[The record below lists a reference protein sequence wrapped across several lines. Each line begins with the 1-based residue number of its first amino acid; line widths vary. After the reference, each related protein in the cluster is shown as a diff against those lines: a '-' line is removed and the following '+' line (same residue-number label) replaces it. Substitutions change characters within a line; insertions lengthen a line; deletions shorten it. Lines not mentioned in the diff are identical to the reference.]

1 MALCGVA
8 AMSAN
13 AQQLPNVGFEGEWT
27 VSTPWNSVSGT
38 SLSMN
43 AALDRM
49 KEEEA
54 PAANV
59 NTPQGWIVSNVLGV
73 VSELD
78 PEYGEGFGALGSTV
92 VGFETEGCN
101 SAKALRLTNNPNP
114 FMATQIVP
122 AYVSLGTSWATNTLD
137 FSVGFMPLNKDGGV
151 FGGLDF
157 TRRPDA
163 LAFDYKLEAGEG
175 QELQKATALV
185 YAWKGSW
192 NQAEVPANNSM
203 STQTVAVTMTDRE
216 RNILGM
222 ETAQGGAV
230 TKSDDAE
237 LIANSLQYIETAAS
251 DWTPY
256 TLPIHY
262 LTASTPAKI
271 NVVLSANDY
280 FDSENIVSGNS
291 LTVDNVRFLY
301 YSRLEGVN
309 IGGVAVKDFAP
320 DTYAY
325 EFTGAV
331 PAADQVEAILLG
343 EGRSAT
349 AKVAVEGNTVTI
361 TVSNPNG
368 ADADGKTEHVYTI
381 TCKESAEGMTISGY
395 LTIEMLGAPIAQNQP
410 ATINMTPTA
419 ENVYTITLPHFSLDL
434 GDGPVDLGDIVVPGV
449 NASENNGIT
458 TYTGEVKNMSLY
470 EGQIIADVNLTG
482 TTDATGKANFNI
494 QVMWN
499 NIPIIVTF
507 TGEVAGILNVEADS
521 TDAPAEYYNLNG
533 QRVIGDV
540 APGLY
545 IRRQGNS
552 VSKVIV
558 R

>member
-43 AALDRM
+43 TALDRM
-49 KEEEA
+49 KGEDE

-59 NTPQGWIVSNVLGV
+59 NTPQGWIVSNVLGA

-78 PEYGEGFGALGSTV
+78 PEYGEGFGALGSTT

-157 TRRPDA
+157 TKRPDA

-192 NQAEVPANNSM
+192 SQAEVPANNSM
-203 STQTVAVTMTDRE
+203 STQTVAVTMIDRD

-230 TKSDDAE
+230 TRSDDAE
-237 LIANSLQYIETAAS
+237 LIANSMQYIETGAA
-251 DWTPY
+251 DWTAY

-262 LTASTPAKI
+262 LTSSTPAKI

-280 FDSENIVSGNS
+280 FDSDNIISGNS

-343 EGRSAT
+343 EGGSAT

-381 TCKESAEGMTISGY
+381 TCKESAEGITISGY

-449 NASENNGIT
+449 SASENNGIT

-482 TTDATGKANFNI
+482 TTDAAGKANFNI

-499 NIPIIVTF
+499 NIPINVTF
-507 TGEVAGILNVEADS
+507 TGEVAGILDVEADS

-545 IRRQGNS
+545 IRRQGNT

>member
-13 AQQLPNVGFEGEWT
+13 AQQLPNVGFEEEWT

-49 KEEEA
+49 KGEDE

-78 PEYGEGFGALGSTV
+78 PEYGEGFGALGSTT

-157 TRRPDA
+157 TKRPDA

-192 NQAEVPANNSM
+192 SQAEVPANNSM
-203 STQTVAVTMTDRE
+203 STQTVAVTMIDRD

-237 LIANSLQYIETAAS
+237 LIANSLQYIETGAA
-251 DWTPY
+251 DWTSY

-262 LTASTPAKI
+262 LTSSTPAKI

-280 FDSENIVSGNS
+280 FDSDNIISGNS

-320 DTYAY
+320 DTYVY

-343 EGRSAT
+343 EGGSAT

-395 LTIEMLGAPIAQNQP
+395 LTIEMLGGKIAENQP
-410 ATINMTPTA
+410 ATIDVTPTA
-419 ENVYTITLPHFSLDL
+419 ENIYTITLPHFSLDL

-449 NASENNGIT
+449 SASESNGIT
-458 TYTGEVKNMSLY
+458 TYTGEVKDMSLY
-470 EGQIIADVNLTG
+470 EGEIIADVNLTG

-499 NIPIIVTF
+499 NIPINVTF
-507 TGEVAGILNVEADS
+507 TGEVAGILDVEADS

-540 APGLY
+540 TPGLY
-545 IRRQGNS
+545 IRRQDNT

>member
-1 MALCGVA
+1 MALCVVA

-49 KEEEA
+49 KGEDE

-78 PEYGEGFGALGSTV
+78 PEYGEGFGALGSTT

-157 TRRPDA
+157 TKRPDA

-192 NQAEVPANNSM
+192 SQTEVPANNSM
-203 STQTVAVTMTDRE
+203 STQTVAVTMIDRD

-237 LIANSLQYIETAAS
+237 LIANSLQYIETGAA
-251 DWTPY
+251 DWTSY

-262 LTASTPAKI
+262 LTSSTPTKI

-280 FDSENIVSGNS
+280 FDSDNIISGNS

-320 DTYAY
+320 DTYVY

-343 EGRSAT
+343 EGGSAT
-349 AKVAVEGNTVTI
+349 TRVAVEGNTVTI

-395 LTIEMLGAPIAQNQP
+395 LTIEMLGGKIAENQP
-410 ATINMTPTA
+410 ATIDVTSTA

-449 NASENNGIT
+449 SASESNGIT
-458 TYTGEVKNMSLY
+458 TYTGEVKDMSLY
-470 EGQIIADVNLTG
+470 EGEIIADVNLTG
-482 TTDATGKANFNI
+482 TTDAAGKANFNI

-499 NIPIIVTF
+499 NIPINVTF
-507 TGEVAGILNVEADS
+507 TGEVAGILDVEADS